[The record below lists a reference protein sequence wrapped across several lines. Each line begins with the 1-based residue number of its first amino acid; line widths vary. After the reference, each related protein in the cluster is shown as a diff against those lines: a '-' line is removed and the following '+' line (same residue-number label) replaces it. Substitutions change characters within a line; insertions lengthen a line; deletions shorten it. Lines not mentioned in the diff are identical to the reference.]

1 MYLVEREEV
10 RGEGLKEQSLIAQ
23 PHLLVEVDV
32 SVIEVLAK
40 CVHDLLKVGLD
51 KLSQVLNAH
60 AGGQDVA
67 LSLHQ
72 TPVAA
77 AILWTGAA
85 RKTIS
90 HTVGRY
96 MKWYV
101 FLFSF
106 NIKPIPSFPSLATM
120 KHLQYG

>member
-10 RGEGLKEQSLIAQ
+10 GGKCLKEQSFITE
-23 PHLLVEVDV
+23 PHLLTKVYV

-40 CVHDLLKVGLD
+40 CVHDLLKVGLHEC
-51 KLSQVLNAH
+51 SQVLKAH
-60 AGGQDVA
+60 AGGRDTT

-77 AILWTGAA
+77 AILWTEAT

-90 HTVGRY
+90 CTVGR
-96 MKWYV
+96 
-101 FLFSF
+101 
-106 NIKPIPSFPSLATM
+106 
-120 KHLQYG
+120 

>member
-1 MYLVEREEV
+1 MYLVEREKV

-32 SVIEVLAK
+32 SVVEVLAK
-40 CVHDLLKVGLD
+40 CVHDPLKVGLD
-51 KLSQVLNAH
+51 KLSQVLKAH
-60 AGGQDVA
+60 AGGHDVA

-77 AILWTGAA
+77 AILWTGSA

-90 HTVGRY
+90 YTV
-96 MKWYV
+96 
-101 FLFSF
+101 
-106 NIKPIPSFPSLATM
+106 
-120 KHLQYG
+120 